1 MKHRTTSPWYRR
13 LSLRTRILLIS
24 ALAVT
29 AVLAIGGVLL
39 LTFIRAEL
47 IDSADDAGSDAAES
61 VGALAKTITLP
72 PVLAPTEDIEA
83 AVQVVKDG
91 KVISSTQNAAGAPPF
106 LKINQDP
113 FELTVLDRKFLP
125 FDEDGPFRVVAYGVE
140 TPTGRVNIF
149 VAVDVEDVD
158 EVMDVA
164 GDIGLG
170 GLVVLVA
177 LLAAVL
183 WGVIG
188 RALAPVKAI
197 RERANDITGSKLH
210 QRVPEPAAEDE
221 IFALARTINEMLER
235 LEDSA
240 KRQEAFVADA
250 AHELRSPITT
260 LQARLETELHGSGPD
275 TDDRLVRDLL
285 HETIRMRRLVDHL
298 LLLARSDAGTIS
310 SGTAPVDMEEVVRE
324 SVSAAETGPIP
335 ITTTHVEPVQVRGQP
350 ALLEHVVSNLLE
362 NAGRYAASS
371 IDVSL
376 QANGQYAILTV
387 DDDGPGIPEHL
398 RAGVLERFVRV
409 DESRERGTGG
419 AGLGLAIVAEI
430 VRVHE
435 GEIEITDS
443 LSGGARVRVLLPLS

>member
-1 MKHRTTSPWYRR
+1 VNQRSATRWYRR
-13 LSLRTRILLIS
+13 ISLRTRMLIIS
-24 ALAVT
+24 SVAVM
-29 AVLAIGGVLL
+29 AVLVIGGVLI
-39 LTFIRAEL
+39 LTLIRAEL

-61 VGALAKTITLP
+61 VAALAKTTTLP
-72 PVLAPTEDIEA
+72 PVLAPTEDIAA

-91 KVISSTQNAAGAPPF
+91 RVISSTQNAAGAEPF
-106 LKINQDP
+106 LDRKMRP
-113 FELTVLDRKFLP
+113 FEEIVLDRDFLP
-125 FDEDGPFRVVAYGVE
+125 FDEDGPFRVVAAGSE
-140 TPTGRVNIF
+140 TPNGDVSIY

-188 RALAPVKAI
+188 RALAPVTAI
-197 RERANDITGSKLH
+197 RERADEITGSNLH
-210 QRVPEPAAEDE
+210 QRVPEPVVHDE
-221 IFALARTINEMLER
+221 IFALARTINEMLAR

-240 KRQEAFVADA
+240 NRQEAFVADA
-250 AHELRSPITT
+250 AHELRSPITS
-260 LQARLETELHGSGPD
+260 LQARLETELRSAGTH
-275 TDDRLVRDLL
+275 TDDQLVRELL
-285 HETIRMRRLVDHL
+285 HDTFRMRRLVDHL

-310 SGTAPVDMEEVVRE
+310 AGTAPVDMEEVVRE
-324 SVSAAETGPIP
+324 SVATAETGAIP
-335 ITTTHVEPVQVRGQP
+335 ISSEHVEPVQVRGQP

-362 NAGRYAASS
+362 NAGRYADSS

-376 QANGQYAILTV
+376 QANSRHAVLTV
-387 DDDGPGIPEHL
+387 DDDGPGIPEDL
-398 RAGVLERFVRV
+398 RDGVLERFVRV
-409 DESRERGTGG
+409 DQSRERGTGG

-443 LSGGARVRVLLPLS
+443 PSGGARVQILLPLS